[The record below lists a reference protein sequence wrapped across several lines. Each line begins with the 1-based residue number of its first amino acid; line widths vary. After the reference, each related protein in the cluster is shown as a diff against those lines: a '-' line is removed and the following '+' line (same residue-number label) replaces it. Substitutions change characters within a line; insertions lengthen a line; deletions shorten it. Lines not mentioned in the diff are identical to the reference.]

1 MNGIESFLYEI
12 SKFFLTPVLIL
23 LCVMFVYALFCL
35 GMLLFDMGL
44 RVFRRQGRQPMAQFL
59 RSHPQAALEDLELQV
74 LKQIEAQRIVSRI
87 APMLGLVATMI
98 PMGPALIAVSAGNAQ
113 GMAQN
118 LVVAFSAVIIA
129 LLAAAMT
136 YLVQSV
142 RKRWLLEE
150 LNAVLNLREQLRVQI
165 QAQAHV
171 PTATPTVH
179 PVGAP
184 HA

>member
-23 LCVMFVYALFCL
+23 LCLMFVYSLFCL
-35 GMLLFDMGL
+35 GMLLFDLGL
-44 RVFRRQGRQPMAQFL
+44 RTFRGAGRQPIARFARL
-59 RSHPQAALEDLELQV
+59 HPRATQEDLELQV
-74 LKQIEAQRIVSRI
+74 LKQIEVQRIVSRI

-118 LVVAFSAVIIA
+118 LVVAFSAVIVA
-129 LLAAAMT
+129 LLSAATT
-136 YLVQSV
+136 YVVQSV
-142 RKRWLLEE
+142 RKRWLIEE
-150 LNAVLNLREQLRVQI
+150 LNAVLDLREQSH
-165 QAQAHV
+165 AQHETAA
-171 PTATPTVH
+171 PTIH
-179 PVGAP
+179 LGGAL

>member
-12 SKFFLTPVLIL
+12 SKFFLTPVLVM
-23 LCVMFVYALFCL
+23 LCAMFVYALFCL
-35 GMLLFDMGL
+35 GMLLFDFAL
-44 RVFRRQGRQPMAQFL
+44 RLYRGHGRQPIFQYL
-59 RSHPQAALEDLELQV
+59 KLNPQAAQDELELQV
-74 LKQIEAQRIVSRI
+74 LKQIEIQRIVSRI

-129 LLAAAMT
+129 LLSAAIT
-136 YLVQSV
+136 YVVQSI

-150 LNAVLNLREQLRVQI
+150 LNAVLDHRDQLSVS
-165 QAQAHV
+165 ATAN
-171 PTATPTVH
+171 PTHLAGAVH
-179 PVGAP
+179 A
-184 HA
+184 

>member
-23 LCVMFVYALFCL
+23 LCMMFVYALFCL
-35 GMLLFDMGL
+35 GTLLFDLGL
-44 RVFRRQGRQPMAQFL
+44 RIFRGKGRQPSAQFS
-59 RSHPQAALEDLELQV
+59 RANPKATQEDLELQV
-74 LKQIEAQRIVSRI
+74 LKQIEVQRIVSRI

-118 LVVAFSAVIIA
+118 LVVAFSAVIVA
-129 LLAAAMT
+129 LLSAAMT
-136 YLVQSV
+136 YVVQSV
-142 RKRWLLEE
+142 RKRWLIEE
-150 LNAVLNLREQLRVQI
+150 LNAVLDLREQTRVQLHTV
-165 QAQAHV
+165 A
-171 PTATPTVH
+171 PTIH
-179 PVGAP
+179 LGGAL

>member
-1 MNGIESFLYEI
+1 MNGIESFLYEV
-12 SKFFLTPVLIL
+12 SKFFLVPVLVL

-35 GMLLFDMGL
+35 GTLLFDLGL
-44 RVFRRQGRQPMAQFL
+44 RLLRGQGRRPIAQFL
-59 RSHPQAALEDLELQV
+59 RSHPKATQEDLELQV
-74 LKQIEAQRIVSRI
+74 LKQIELQRIVSRI

-118 LVVAFSAVIIA
+118 LVVAFSAVIVA

-136 YLVQSV
+136 YVVQSV

-150 LNAVLNLREQLRVQI
+150 LNQVLDHREQVLSAAHDARVQAV
-165 QAQAHV
+165 Q
-171 PTATPTVH
+171 PNVH
-179 PVGAP
+179 LAGAL

>member
-23 LCVMFVYALFCL
+23 LCGMFVYALFCV
-35 GMLLFDMGL
+35 GTLLFDMGL
-44 RVFRRQGRQPMAQFL
+44 RVFRGTGRQPIAGYARLNPNATQ
-59 RSHPQAALEDLELQV
+59 EDLELQV

-118 LVVAFSAVIIA
+118 LVVAFSAVIVA
-129 LLAAAMT
+129 LLSAAMT
-136 YLVQSV
+136 YVVQSV

-150 LNAVLNLREQLRVQI
+150 LNAVLDLREQVQ
-165 QAQAHV
+165 AGAHV
-171 PTATPTVH
+171 HSAAGTVH
-179 PVGAP
+179 LAGAL
-184 HA
+184 HG

>member
-35 GMLLFDMGL
+35 GMLLFDLAL
-44 RVFRRQGRQPMAQFL
+44 RVFRGHGRQPIEQFL
-59 RSHPQAALEDLELQV
+59 RAKPIASQDDLELQV
-74 LKQIEAQRIVSRI
+74 LKQIEMQRIVSRI

-98 PMGPALIAVSAGNAQ
+98 PMGPALISVSAGNAQ

-118 LVVAFSAVIIA
+118 LVVAFSAVIVA
-129 LLAAAMT
+129 LLSAAIT
-136 YLVQSV
+136 YVVQLV

-150 LNAVLNLREQLRVQI
+150 LGKVLDRRADMQNAKG
-165 QAQAHV
+165 
-171 PTATPTVH
+171 TGTVH
-179 PVGAP
+179 LAGAL
-184 HA
+184 HG

>member
-12 SKFFLTPVLIL
+12 SKFFLAPVLVL
-23 LCVMFVYALFCL
+23 LCAMFVYALFCL
-35 GMLLFDMGL
+35 GMLLFDQGL
-44 RVFRRQGRQPMAQFL
+44 SMARGRRRQPIARFL
-59 RSHPQAALEDLELQV
+59 RSRPLASQEDLELEV
-74 LKQIEAQRIVSRI
+74 LKQIELQRIVSRI

-113 GMAQN
+113 GMAES
-118 LVVAFSAVIIA
+118 LVVAFSAVIVA

-136 YLVQSV
+136 YVVQMV

-150 LNAVLNLREQLRVQI
+150 LSAVLDQRMS
-165 QAQAHV
+165 
-171 PTATPTVH
+171 TTGAT
-179 PVGAP
+179 

>member
-23 LCVMFVYALFCL
+23 LCMMFFYALFCL
-35 GMLLFDMGL
+35 GTLLFDLGL
-44 RVFRRQGRQPMAQFL
+44 RVFRGKGRQPIAQFS
-59 RSHPQAALEDLELQV
+59 RTNPKATQEDLELQV
-74 LKQIEAQRIVSRI
+74 LKQIEVQRIVSRI

-118 LVVAFSAVIIA
+118 LVVAFSAVIVA
-129 LLAAAMT
+129 LLSAAMT
-136 YLVQSV
+136 YVVQSV
-142 RKRWLLEE
+142 RKRWLIEE
-150 LNAVLNLREQLRVQI
+150 LNAILDQREQTY
-165 QAQAHV
+165 AQLHTAA
-171 PTATPTVH
+171 PTIH
-179 PVGAP
+179 LGGAL

>member
-23 LCVMFVYALFCL
+23 LCLMFVYALFCL
-35 GMLLFDMGL
+35 GTLLFDLGL
-44 RVFRRQGRQPMAQFL
+44 RIVRGQGRQPIAQFA
-59 RSHPQAALEDLELQV
+59 RNNPRTTQEDLELQV
-74 LKQIEAQRIVSRI
+74 LKHIEVQRIVSRI

-118 LVVAFSAVIIA
+118 LVVAFSAVIVA
-129 LLAAAMT
+129 LLSAAMT
-136 YLVQSV
+136 YVVQSV
-142 RKRWLLEE
+142 RKRWLIEE
-150 LNAVLNLREQLRVQI
+150 LNAVLDLREL
-165 QAQAHV
+165 AQAPSHAAA
-171 PTATPTVH
+171 PTIH
-179 PVGAP
+179 LGGAL

>member
-12 SKFFLTPVLIL
+12 SKFFLTPVLVL
-23 LCVMFVYALFCL
+23 LCAMFVYALFSL
-35 GMLLFDMGL
+35 GMLLFDLVL
-44 RVFRRQGRQPMAQFL
+44 RLYRGHGRQPIFQYLKQNPKAAQD
-59 RSHPQAALEDLELQV
+59 ELELQV
-74 LKQIEAQRIVSRI
+74 LKQIETQRIVSRI

-129 LLAAAMT
+129 LLSAAIT
-136 YLVQSV
+136 YVVQSI

-150 LNAVLNLREQLRVQI
+150 LNAVLDHIDQLSV
-165 QAQAHV
+165 ATTAN
-171 PTATPTVH
+171 PTHPTGAVH
-179 PVGAP
+179 A
-184 HA
+184 